1 MENKVMNAKLSD
13 ANGNGNAHMYI
24 ESDGADL
31 NMPNS
36 YVLANKP
43 NSGKSSK
50 VKNFV
55 TGNPNVGKGS
65 AGFASV
71 ITLAGIIAIAGAI
84 VAFLTLRY

>member
-1 MENKVMNAKLSD
+1 MNAKLSD
-13 ANGNGNAHMYI
+13 ANGNGDAHMYI

-31 NMPNS
+31 NMPDS

-43 NSGKSSK
+43 RSGKSSK
-50 VKNFV
+50 VKSFV
-55 TGNPNVGKGS
+55 TGNPNVGRGS

-71 ITLAGIIAIAGAI
+71 ITLAGIIAVAGAI